1 MVGVVVLVVLVVLAF
16 VPRRNRYIQSVV
28 LFGGNSILPLPG
40 CSESSGRQF
49 LLSIGF
55 QWFSIEIRVT
65 TDLPQI
71 LPQGV
76 LGSTF

>member
-55 QWFSIEIRVT
+55 QWFSIGIRVRRIY
-65 TDLPQI
+65 PRNY
-71 LPQGV
+71 PRA
-76 LGSTF
+76 F